1 MELLQILHKI
11 YARKESELFRDPVPH
26 EELGLTDYLDIIKRP
41 MCLNMVRSRL
51 EGKGERYK
59 SMEEAAVDI
68 RLIWRNA
75 LLYNLSGSKVYNI
88 ALQLSDFWE
97 SLYTKLNEADA
108 DRPPSVEHMQAFV
121 EKCYRLTQEELGAL
135 LNRLDQM
142 CPMCLIKVRLL
153 NLGYCLYVTSI
164 LDDQRSEANE
174 CEVNVDLMT
183 GSAFREAER

>member
-1 MELLQILHKI
+1 MSSWEVELLQILHKI
-11 YARKESELFRDPVPH
+11 YARKESDLFREPVPH

-41 MCLNMVRSRL
+41 MCLNMVRNKL

-59 SMEEAAVDI
+59 SMEEAAADV

-97 SLYTKLNEADA
+97 SLYSKINETDA
-108 DRPPSVEHMQAFV
+108 DRPPSVELMQTFV

-135 LNRLDQM
+135 LTRLEQI
-142 CPMCLIKVRLL
+142 CPMCLIKVRSL
-153 NLGYCLYVTSI
+153 NLGYYLQC
-164 LDDQRSEANE
+164 NMK
-174 CEVNVDLMT
+174 NF
-183 GSAFREAER
+183 G